1 MYYQFC
7 GMVDVNVALLL
18 IWKEM
23 VENVLFID
31 ALNTFYLWLYG
42 VRVIWKNSHEI
53 VSVGFF
59 LLLSEWSDII

>member
-7 GMVDVNVALLL
+7 GMVHVNVALLL

-42 VRVIWKNSHEI
+42 VGVIWNNSHEI
-53 VSVGFF
+53 VSVGFS
-59 LLLSEWSDII
+59 LVIWVV